1 MALTAAEQLPT
12 IGENSVAPQNNMRL
26 VVVASTLGTL
36 IEWYDL
42 LLAVTLANTLST
54 QFFPAG
60 ENKFFG
66 NPRHRGNHLSCKAVR
81 FTSVRQH
88 WR

>member
-60 ENKFFG
+60 ENKFLETLAIVATTY
-66 NPRHRGNHLSCKAVR
+66 LSKKRPLV
-81 FTSVRQH
+81 H
-88 WR
+88 IP